1 MAAEEQDLLLLGL
14 ILASSFFN
22 MGEKKCVFQMGL
34 TQLNLKL
41 LYNLVSRL

>member
-1 MAAEEQDLLLLGL
+1 MAAEEQDLLLLVP

-22 MGEKKCVFQMGL
+22 MGGKWVQMGL

>member
-1 MAAEEQDLLLLGL
+1 MAAEEQDLLLLVL

-22 MGEKKCVFQMGL
+22 MGKKCVFQMGL

>member
-1 MAAEEQDLLLLGL
+1 MAAEEQDLLLLVP

-22 MGEKKCVFQMGL
+22 MGGKKWVQMGL